1 MVKEKISKLEVRVE
15 KVIQIVDLK
24 DRDME
29 NMRD

>member
-1 MVKEKISKLEVRVE
+1 MVKEKISKLEARAE
-15 KVIQIVDLK
+15 KAIQIVDPK